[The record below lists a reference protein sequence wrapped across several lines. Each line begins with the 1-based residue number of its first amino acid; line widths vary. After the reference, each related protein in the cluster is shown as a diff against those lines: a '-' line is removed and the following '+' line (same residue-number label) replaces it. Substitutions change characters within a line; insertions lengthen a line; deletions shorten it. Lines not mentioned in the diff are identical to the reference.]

1 MADKTAPPDP
11 DQWEHR
17 LLLREGM
24 DELLSDLDGFGKAF
38 WELVQVMRLQG
49 GWAAMLK
56 RPLRGREKAKRLKL
70 DPPEAAT

>member
-1 MADKTAPPDP
+1 MTDSDQSAP

-24 DELLSDLDGFGKAF
+24 DELLGELDNFGKAF

-56 RPLRGREKAKRLKL
+56 RTMRGREAAEEL
-70 DPPEAAT
+70 DMDPTEGPS

>member
-1 MADKTAPPDP
+1 MADKVPSDP

-24 DELLSDLDGFGKAF
+24 DELLGELDNFGTAF
-38 WELVQVMRLQG
+38 WELAQVMRLEG

-56 RPLRGREKAKRLKL
+56 RPIRGRDAAKRLKL
-70 DPPEAAT
+70 DPAEGPS

>member
-1 MADKTAPPDP
+1 MTDTAPPDP

-24 DELLSDLDGFGKAF
+24 DELLLELDNLGKAF
-38 WELVQVMRLQG
+38 WELVQVMRLHG

-56 RPLRGREKAKRLKL
+56 RSLRGREAAERLRL
-70 DPPEAAT
+70 DPPEGAP